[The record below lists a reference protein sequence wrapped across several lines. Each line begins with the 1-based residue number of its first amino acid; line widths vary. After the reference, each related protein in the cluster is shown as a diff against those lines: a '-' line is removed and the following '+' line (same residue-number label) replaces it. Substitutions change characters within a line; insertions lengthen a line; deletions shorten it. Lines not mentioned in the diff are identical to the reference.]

1 MTAPST
7 PVAER
12 PGFAPWLTLVFG
24 VLATLMWAGFA
35 HSERVRAEQTRLRDA
50 ATHLS
55 HGIVERLGA
64 YEQALKGSAAVLG
77 QSGADDLREWRRFV
91 ASLRLGDTYPG
102 LLGIGF
108 HQRVPSSELPK
119 VVARM
124 RAIEPSFEVKPPGA
138 RDVYFPF
145 VAFEPDIGTR
155 YALGTDAWASPE
167 RREAME
173 RAARLGAPAYSA
185 GVRLASDREPD
196 APLAFNMYAAVRAE
210 GPGESDGAGALLGF
224 IVSPFR
230 IPAFVEGVLGRV
242 ENVRVRLFVTADGRE
257 VVAYDSRPSAA
268 APAPDVS
275 ARADIERGGQRWRF
289 EVSPAAGPGGGA
301 GAPVREG
308 AVGVLLTLAAFVLV
322 YRLDRARRWTQVRE
336 REDAAQFLQAILDAI
351 PNPISVKDSHHRFVA
366 VNRAFAAAVAKSREI
381 LVGRTRAEALGE
393 SPNSPDETLD
403 RRVVLEGDA
412 RVFERHAGGSWYLD
426 SKTPLLLHDGEAYLV
441 TVSTDITRQHEAEC
455 AAENQRRFLDSIF
468 DALPAPVFV
477 KDEKSRWIMVN
488 RAAGELLGRSPS
500 DLEGSNDAEVYGE
513 EIAAIHRDQDRRLL
527 EGEVLAP
534 EEFCVPTANGTERW
548 VLKGKS
554 PVQLPDGRRGIVAW
568 NTDITER
575 KRAEA
580 STLASRERLRL
591 LHELSQ
597 RLIAGDDLQAL
608 ARMAVQQLAGMVGGS
623 ALYIGTE
630 DFSTVAAQS
639 GPDGPR
645 ASRALGEPAARHA
658 AYVRDVQRVRSVAV
672 NDVER
677 DARFPALVQAC
688 RAEGIGAWLDA
699 GVSVKGRH
707 AGRLV
712 ATRSG
717 PHAWTDHEIA
727 VVEEVAGVLT
737 VACNYLESQRERAR
751 AERDLRAQQ
760 AAFEAAVWASNLGVW
775 SWDVKESNVTWSA
788 IMKAQLGHDEGDF
801 VGDWNDWESR
811 IHPDDRTAAL
821 DAVHKALSSDCARY
835 ESEFR
840 MRHRDGSW
848 RHILSRA
855 VIERDERGEAVRFF
869 GGHID
874 ITEFRLAQEDQQR
887 HRDELESIVAHRTAE
902 LLAAKNAAETANM
915 AKSEFLANMSHELR
929 TPMHAI
935 LSFARIG
942 AERARQDPV
951 PIEKIVQYL
960 GRIET
965 SGARLLR
972 LVNDLLDLSKLEAG
986 RMTYEFGRHAIGPLV
1001 EAVEAELAVL
1011 ARERG
1016 VRVRVESAPGEAS
1029 AWCDPNRLLQV
1040 VRNLLSNAIKFSPE
1054 GTEVR
1059 IRVAGAELRAGQR
1072 REDQGRVPG
1081 VSVSVIDE
1089 GVGIPA
1095 GELEAVFDK
1104 FVQSSKTKSG
1114 AGGTGLGLAIC
1125 REIVHQHGGRLWAEN
1140 NPERGARFVMVL
1152 PVDPLPWTG
1161 SAALEERR
1169 EVA

>member
-1 MTAPST
+1 MTAPSAS
-7 PVAER
+7 VSVR
-12 PGFAPWLTLVFG
+12 PGFAPWLTLLFG
-24 VLATLMWAGFA
+24 VLATLMWTGFS

-50 ATHLS
+50 AAHLS
-55 HGIVERLGA
+55 YQIVERLGA
-64 YEQALKGSAAVLG
+64 YEQALKGSAAMLS
-77 QSGADDLREWRRFV
+77 QSGGEDLASWRRFV
-91 ASLRLGDTYPG
+91 ASLRLRDTYPG

-108 HQRVPSSELPK
+108 HQRVAAADLPRLLG
-119 VVARM
+119 RM
-124 RAIEPSFEVKPPGA
+124 RTIEPAFEVKPPGM
-138 RDVYFPF
+138 REVYFPF
-145 VAFEPDIGTR
+145 VVFEPDTTAR
-155 YALGTDAWASPE
+155 HVLGSDAWASPE

-173 RAARLGAPAYSA
+173 RAERSGAPAYTA
-185 GVRLASDREPD
+185 GVRLASDRGPD

-210 GPGESDGAGALLGF
+210 TTGEPDARGALLGF
-224 IVSPFR
+224 VVSPFR
-230 IPAFVEGVLGRV
+230 IPAFVEGVVGRE
-242 ENVRVRLFVTADGRE
+242 ENLRVRLLVTADGRDA
-257 VVAYDSRPSAA
+257 VAYDSRPSAG
-268 APAPDVS
+268 APDPDVTARS
-275 ARADIERGGQRWRF
+275 AIERGGQRWRF
-289 EVSPAAGPGGGA
+289 EVSPAGGA
-301 GAPVREG
+301 AGGVGAPFRESV
-308 AVGVLLTLAAFVLV
+308 VGLLLTLAAFVLV
-322 YRLDRARRWTQVRE
+322 YRLDRARRMTQVRE
-336 REDAAQFLQAILDAI
+336 REDAARFLQAILDAI

-366 VNRAFAAAVAKSREI
+366 VNRAFCAGVAKSREA

-403 RRVVLEGDA
+403 RRVVLEGDP
-412 RVFERHAGGSWYLD
+412 RVFERNAGGGWYLD

-441 TVSTDITRQHEAEC
+441 SVSTDITRQHEAER

-477 KDEKSRWIMVN
+477 KDETSRWIMVN
-488 RAAGELLGRSPS
+488 RAAGELLGRSA
-500 DLEGSNDAEVYGE
+500 AELVGRDDSQVYGDE
-513 EIAAIHRDQDRRLL
+513 TSARHRDQDRRLL
-527 EGEVLAP
+527 EGEVLSP
-534 EEFCVPTANGTERW
+534 EEFRVPTADGAERW
-548 VLKGKS
+548 VLKGKTL
-554 PVQLPDGRRGIVAW
+554 VLLPDGRRGIVAW
-568 NTDITER
+568 NTDITAR

-580 STLASRERLRL
+580 VTVASRERLRL

-597 RLIAGDDLQAL
+597 RLIAGEEFSVVAEL
-608 ARMAVQQLAGMVGGS
+608 AVQGIAGLVGADALFAGS
-623 ALYIGTE
+623 GALEG
-630 DFSTVAAQS
+630 TVAAA
-639 GPDGPR
+639 GDGSEGVR
-645 ASRALGEPAARHA
+645 RALGLAACA
-658 AYVRDVQRVRSVAV
+658 DAEYVGMVHGLRSFAV
-672 NDVER
+672 DDASRER
-677 DARFPALVQAC
+677 RFARLAQAC
-688 RAEGIGAWLDA
+688 LAEGIASWLDA
-699 GVSVKGRH
+699 PVTVQGRA
-707 AGRLV
+707 AGRLLV
-712 ATRSG
+712 ARAVSG
-717 PHAWTDHEIA
+717 AWAEEDVA
-727 VVEEVAGVLT
+727 VVEEVAGMLT
-737 VACNYLESQRERAR
+737 VACNYLESRRERER

-775 SWDVKESNVTWSA
+775 SWDVEHNHLSWSA
-788 IMKAQLGHDEGDF
+788 IMKAQLGYADTAF

-811 IHPDDRTAAL
+811 IHPDDREAAL
-821 DAVHKALSSDCARY
+821 AVVAESLDSGRERY
-835 ESEFR
+835 ENEFR
-840 MRHRDGSW
+840 LRHRDGSW
-848 RHILSRA
+848 RNILSRA
-855 VIERDERGEAVRFF
+855 VIERDADGRAVRLF

-874 ITEFRLAQEDQQR
+874 ITEFRLAQEDLRR
-887 HRDELESIVAHRTAE
+887 HRDELESIVASRTAE
-902 LLAAKNAAETANM
+902 LLAAKNAAETANV

-935 LSFARIG
+935 LSFARLG
-942 AERARQDPV
+942 AERALQDPV
-951 PIEKIVQYL
+951 PTDKIVQYL

-965 SGARLLR
+965 SGTRLLR

-986 RMTYEFGRHAIGPLV
+986 RMTYEFGRHALGPLV

-1016 VRVRVESAPGEAS
+1016 VRVRVEFAPGEAQ

-1059 IRVAGAELRAGQR
+1059 IQVAGTELRAGQR
-1072 REDQGRVPG
+1072 REDQARVPA

-1161 SAALEERR
+1161 LAVFEERR